1 MLRGI
6 FQLKE
11 YEPLTEEKM
20 NEIGLNG
27 LRVYKVQ
34 GRDDVHLQF
43 IWIEDDDLPDDYIG
57 Y

>member
-27 LRVYKVQ
+27 IRVYKVQ
-34 GRDDVHLQF
+34 GREDVHLQF